1 MKTKLQDTHFGH
13 IKTPVQFGH
22 ILRLQRKKK
31 KFSIKSITSV
41 HLIGNRF
48 ISELENGKPTARL
61 NKSLEYCI
69 SIVGLDCYLGY
80 KNIPY
85 TIKLNSIQNSHDI
98 GNILRQHRLSQS
110 LTITDMH
117 GMSVLPIRLFSDLE
131 NGRNCNLASFFEVLT
146 DYSLEFVVLPRS
158 MYVGALYGS

>member
-1 MKTKLQDTHFGH
+1 MLHKLEDISITVMKVKLQDTLFGH
-13 IKTPVQFGH
+13 IKTPVQFGQ

-31 KFSIKSITSV
+31 NFSIKSITSV

-80 KNIPY
+80 KNVPY
-85 TIKLNSIQNSHDI
+85 NIKLNSIQNSHDI
-98 GNILRQHRLSQS
+98 GNILRQHRLNQS
-110 LTITDMH
+110 
-117 GMSVLPIRLFSDLE
+117 
-131 NGRNCNLASFFEVLT
+131 
-146 DYSLEFVVLPRS
+146 
-158 MYVGALYGS
+158 